1 VRPPPRRGRGRG
13 LTSSGARFGAMLRGM
28 PDDEHQVHGSERK
41 YKEGHPRFNVVIL
54 ILLVVAFLVF
64 ALIEAQRLQL

>member
-1 VRPPPRRGRGRG
+1 
-13 LTSSGARFGAMLRGM
+13 MLRAM